1 MGGHSRTRRVAQA
14 VALAAVAAVVLTVGA
29 GPALADTVTCGQ
41 VITQDTKVD
50 NDLTDCPGDGLVIGA
65 PNIKLDLGG
74 HVIDGVNNAAAAG
87 IANRLGFAN
96 VKIAHGTVQ
105 QFGSGVLLVN
115 ATGNK
120 VAHLTV
126 AHNTAGHRGIV
137 LQGSNGNKI
146 EHNDVFDTFDG
157 IHLSAS
163 DGNRIRHNDVHDN
176 LASAIVLIVGSENNR
191 VDHNRTHDNPSW
203 GITQDNASNGNRY
216 EHNKVFNNLIAGIE
230 PFNSMNLVIRKNKIY
245 GNRIGIELFNTDAS
259 TISGNKIK
267 QNTIDGI
274 HSFQGSTG
282 NLFEKNHSDRNADD
296 GLDIADPGNTITKN
310 HAKRNGDLGIFA
322 APGNIDG
329 GKNKA
334 KHNGNPAQCVGVSCN

>member
-1 MGGHSRTRRVAQA
+1 MRGR
-14 VALAAVAAVVLTVGA
+14 VALAAVAAVVLTIGA
-29 GPALADTVTCGQ
+29 GPAFATTVVCGQ
-41 VITQDTKVD
+41 VITQDTHVT
-50 NDLTDCPGDGLVIGA
+50 NDLTNCPGNGLVIGA
-65 PNIKLDLGG
+65 PNIELDLGG
-74 HVIDGVNNAAAAG
+74 HVIDGVHNAAAAG
-87 IANRLGFAN
+87 IRNPGFAN
-96 VKIAHGTVQ
+96 VEIKHGTVQ
-105 QFGSGVLLVN
+105 EFGFGVLLAA
-115 ATGNK
+115 ATGNR
-120 VAHLTV
+120 VTHLTV
-126 AHNTAGHRGIV
+126 AHNSAGHRGIV
-137 LQGSNGNKI
+137 LQGSNGNRI

-157 IHLSAS
+157 IHLTAS
-163 DGNRIRHNDVHDN
+163 DGNRIRHNDVHNN
-176 LASAIVLIVGSENNR
+176 LASAIVLIVGSDNNR
-191 VDHNRTHDNPSW
+191 VDHNRTHENPSW

-245 GNRIGIELFNTDAS
+245 GNRIGIELFNTDSS

-282 NLFEKNHSDRNADD
+282 NLFEKNHAARNTDD

-310 HAKRNGDLGIFA
+310 HANRNGDLGIFA
-322 APGNIDG
+322 VPGNIDG